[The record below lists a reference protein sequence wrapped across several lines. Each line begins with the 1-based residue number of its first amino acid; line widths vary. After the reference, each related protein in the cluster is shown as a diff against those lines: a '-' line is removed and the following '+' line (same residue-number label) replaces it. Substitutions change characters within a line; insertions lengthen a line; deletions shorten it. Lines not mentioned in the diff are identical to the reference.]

1 MRASRS
7 TFITMHKYD
16 FHVQVYYAH
25 PTAQPFMLTQPC
37 LLWAAAAPRALLRL
51 THTRCP
57 LTSLNPSR
65 RFLRRV
71 ETGYQA
77 NPYHSSVHA
86 ADVLQTLSVLVTRSG
101 LAPGYADPLTHMACL
116 LAAVSGVL
124 RINAFILQTI
134 CGIYLYVYNATLLPG
149 WPAGSGKWLIS
160 NVGVALEVP
169 KLPAAAMLFQRVWLA
184 ALLADNLVVTARSQ
198 QI

>member
-1 MRASRS
+1 
-7 TFITMHKYD
+7 
-16 FHVQVYYAH
+16 
-25 PTAQPFMLTQPC
+25 
-37 LLWAAAAPRALLRL
+37 
-51 THTRCP
+51 
-57 LTSLNPSR
+57 
-65 RFLRRV
+65 
-71 ETGYQA
+71 
-77 NPYHSSVHA
+77 
-86 ADVLQTLSVLVTRSG
+86 
-101 LAPGYADPLTHMACL
+101 MACL